1 MTSEIQDLTIE
12 SLVTR
17 LGGAEARF
25 GVLAESNTNQLTV
38 IAHDADVAVG
48 DLFLLPDQRGRRS
61 DGTGER
67 VYIFRTTQYANTLNR
82 QLAMDDVARN
92 KLQGVGN
99 IYGVIVAD

>member
-48 DLFLLPDQRGRRS
+48 DLF
-61 DGTGER
+61 
-67 VYIFRTTQYANTLNR
+67 
-82 QLAMDDVARN
+82 
-92 KLQGVGN
+92 
-99 IYGVIVAD
+99 